1 VSVLYVFLCTDVR
14 AVPPPCL
21 EGHRQ
26 PPKDTILRDGLW
38 PPSDDIVRHDIEIPQ
53 ATHLSATPARF
64 ALKYGHF
71 RTFQYRRENRFRDD
85 LPNLAWLDDAGN
97 AAAYERLVQE
107 EVFAIIAE
115 KKIAGC
121 RGIDLL
127 RRRAGDEVEFVT
139 IMRFDSLA
147 NVKAF
152 VDEDYERSFV
162 PPQARA
168 VLKRFDDRSQHYEH
182 IRHIDYADAQG

>member
-1 VSVLYVFLCTDVR
+1 LTNDCEKAVGSVESVVISGLFSTEKKI
-14 AVPPPCL
+14 AFA
-21 EGHRQ
+21 
-26 PPKDTILRDGLW
+26 TIFRIWHGW
-38 PPSDDIVRHDIEIPQ
+38 
-53 ATHLSATPARF
+53 TTP
-64 ALKYGHF
+64 
-71 RTFQYRRENRFRDD
+71 
-85 LPNLAWLDDAGN
+85 GN

-107 EVFAIIAE
+107 EVFAIIAD

-152 VDEDYERSFV
+152 VGEDYERSFV

-168 VLKRFDDRSQHYEH
+168 VLKRFDDGSQHYEH